1 MVPTMHLPSDL
12 DAKKIDELLR
22 SWSQGDPSAREK
34 LWPIV
39 FQQLRHLARRQ
50 LDLED
55 IDHSL
60 ESSALVSEA
69 YMRLNKLSHPQ
80 WETSAQFFA
89 LCAKIMRHVLVDHAR
104 ARLCLKRPPKQ
115 EKVPLDAIV
124 LVSEEKGEQ
133 LIDLD
138 EALTRLAEIHPRKS
152 DVVEMRF
159 FGGLSMNEIAE
170 VLQVSNMTVK
180 RDWKFARAWLQAVLS
195 GEIPD
200 ESPVMPNQ

>member
-1 MVPTMHLPSDL
+1 MTSTASFDSKEI
-12 DAKKIDELLR
+12 DALLR
-22 SWSQGDPSAREK
+22 AWSRGDVSAREQ

-55 IDHSL
+55 VDHSL

-69 YMRLNKLSHPQ
+69 FMRLHKLNNPE

-89 LCAKIMRHVLVDHAR
+89 MCAKIMRHVLVDHAR
-104 ARLCLKRPPKQ
+104 ARLCLKRPISRY
-115 EKVPLDAIV
+115 KVPLDTIV
-124 LVSEEKGEQ
+124 LVSEEKGEE
-133 LIDLD
+133 LLRLD

-159 FGGLSMNEIAE
+159 FGGLTVEE
-170 VLQVSNMTVK
+170 VARLLSVCDRTIEL
-180 RDWKFARAWLQAVLS
+180 DWRMARAWLLTRLGA
-195 GEIPD
+195 
-200 ESPVMPNQ
+200 